1 MNNNEMHS
9 LASKSKNQ
17 LINIIYQIQFVSLYF
32 LNNREFNG
40 GKVIQSIRAL
50 ENVRIKEFKVLFNK
64 SHNSS

>member
-1 MNNNEMHS
+1 MHS